1 MEGQVRGD
9 KWAGGRQGVCGPSSS
24 CWCLAHPGPATTWTQ
39 GLPCDLP
46 HCGPGVAGTGLTSR
60 QARCTSFMMQPVLVT
75 TCCLRSR
82 QLSSSV
88 AKRILPSAGHTRVS
102 HAHTLMCSQSPS
114 FLTWRPAGQPTGPPH
129 PVGTQREPPHAN
141 PLPNQLQL
149 KVPIKTACTERS
161 PSPLMGDREAGKMG
175 N

>member
-9 KWAGGRQGVCGPSSS
+9 KRAGGRQGSVARLP
-24 CWCLAHPGPATTWTQ
+24 PAGASHTRDQLRSGCRGFPETS
-39 GLPCDLP
+39 PD
-46 HCGPGVAGTGLTSR
+46 CGPGVAGMGLTSR

-102 HAHTLMCSQSPS
+102 HAHILTCSQSLS
-114 FLTWRPAGQPTGPPH
+114 FPTWRSAGQLTGPPTSH
-129 PVGTQREPPHAN
+129 GGTEGTP
-141 PLPNQLQL
+141 
-149 KVPIKTACTERS
+149 TC
-161 PSPLMGDREAGKMG
+161 
-175 N
+175 

>member
-1 MEGQVRGD
+1 MG
-9 KWAGGRQGVCGPSSS
+9 GGRQGPVARLPPAGASHTRAQ
-24 CWCLAHPGPATTWTQ
+24 LRPGCRGVPATS
-39 GLPCDLP
+39 P
-46 HCGPGVAGTGLTSR
+46 HCGPGAAGTGLTSR
-60 QARCTSFMMQPVLVT
+60 QARCTSFMTQPVLVT

-102 HAHTLMCSQSPS
+102 HAHTLTCSQSPS
-114 FLTWRPAGQPTGPPH
+114 FLTWRSAGQPTGPLH

-149 KVPIKTACTERS
+149 KVPIKTACTKCS
-161 PSPLMGDREAGKMG
+161 PSPRMGDREAGKMG